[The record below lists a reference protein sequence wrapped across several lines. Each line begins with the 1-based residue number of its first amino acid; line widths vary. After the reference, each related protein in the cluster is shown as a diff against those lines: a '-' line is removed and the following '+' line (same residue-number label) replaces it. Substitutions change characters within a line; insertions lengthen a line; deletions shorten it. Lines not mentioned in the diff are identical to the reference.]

1 MKKIPH
7 KESMKRRE
15 FLLEKMKNIDKTLV
29 KITKGEKPEIISQ
42 IFIRFLQKKIRKCDV
57 SDYNK

>member
-7 KESMKRRE
+7 KESMKRRD

-29 KITKGEKPEIISQ
+29 KITKGEKPELIS
-42 IFIRFLQKKIRKCDV
+42 
-57 SDYNK
+57 